1 MGRLIARLAVAGLIA
16 VGVLAGRPPEPATAA
31 AEPGF
36 GRPAASASFG
46 SSVDFSQPVDDGADV
61 VRAEILITYPGSV
74 GPVVTEVGAP
84 GDGPATLR
92 HVLALSEGHIYPNT
106 ELRARWR
113 LTYEDGTAAVGP
125 EVSILYAD
133 DRYRW
138 QTESGEVVRVHWIEG
153 PASFGEEALEIAEAG
168 IAEAE
173 ELLGVT
179 ETEPIDFFIYPDEAS
194 FYDALGPGTRENVGG
209 QANADI
215 RTMFALISP
224 AEIDAEWVSIV
235 IPHELTHLVFAT
247 AVDNPYHDPPRW
259 LNEGLATYLENGYTV
274 DFRSRVEAAAADGS
288 LVPLAGLTGQFP
300 ATREGFYLAYA
311 ESVSAIDFIIRT
323 HGQDA
328 LVELITSYAEG
339 KTDDE
344 AFEDAIGMDTA
355 ALDAAW
361 FADLGAT
368 QPEPVGPQPDPA
380 GPLPPG
386 WGGPVPSADPVAS
399 ATPGP
404 GSSPAPDTAD
414 SSTASTV
421 LLVGLAAL
429 GVAIAAGVMAWAV
442 RRRREPNAT
451 SDSDPTSLP
460 PEP

>member
-1 MGRLIARLAVAGLIA
+1 
-16 VGVLAGRPPEPATAA
+16 
-31 AEPGF
+31 
-36 GRPAASASFG
+36 
-46 SSVDFSQPVDDGADV
+46 
-61 VRAEILITYPGSV
+61 
-74 GPVVTEVGAP
+74 
-84 GDGPATLR
+84 
-92 HVLALSEGHIYPNT
+92 
-106 ELRARWR
+106 
-113 LTYEDGTAAVGP
+113 
-125 EVSILYAD
+125 
-133 DRYRW
+133 
-138 QTESGEVVRVHWIEG
+138 
-153 PASFGEEALEIAEAG
+153 
-168 IAEAE
+168 
-173 ELLGVT
+173 
-179 ETEPIDFFIYPDEAS
+179 
-194 FYDALGPGTRENVGG
+194 
-209 QANADI
+209 
-215 RTMFALISP
+215 MFALISP

-404 GSSPAPDTAD
+404 GSSPRPDTAD